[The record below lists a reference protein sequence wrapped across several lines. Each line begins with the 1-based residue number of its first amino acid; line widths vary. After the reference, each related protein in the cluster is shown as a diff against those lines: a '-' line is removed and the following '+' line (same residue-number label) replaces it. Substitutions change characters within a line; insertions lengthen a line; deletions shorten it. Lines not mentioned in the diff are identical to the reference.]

1 MLILTLQSE
10 LCFSHRGG
18 WKPVPACIA
27 HHIYYQFPVTRGHC
41 STSSRCV
48 NMANFRTD
56 RGNKATDLNGSDHLY
71 VHCVSKERLELLAQG
86 MSCVELECCHVSFVD
101 SLDIRRIIALC
112 WSVVNGVKVKEMF
125 AECNSLH

>member
-1 MLILTLQSE
+1 MSWNSFPKAWKTIHVVT
-10 LCFSHRGG
+10 RGG

-48 NMANFRTD
+48 NMAYFRTD

-71 VHCVSKERLELLAQG
+71 VHCVSKERLELLPA
-86 MSCVELECCHVSFVD
+86 D
-101 SLDIRRIIALC
+101 SRD
-112 WSVVNGVKVKEMF
+112 VVCRTRML
-125 AECNSLH
+125 SR

>member
-1 MLILTLQSE
+1 MVWI
-10 LCFSHRGG
+10 RGG

-48 NMANFRTD
+48 NMADFRTD

-71 VHCVSKERLELLAQG
+71 VHCVSKERLELLPAG
-86 MSCVELECCHVSFVD
+86 SRD
-101 SLDIRRIIALC
+101 
-112 WSVVNGVKVKEMF
+112 VVCRTRML
-125 AECNSLH
+125 SR